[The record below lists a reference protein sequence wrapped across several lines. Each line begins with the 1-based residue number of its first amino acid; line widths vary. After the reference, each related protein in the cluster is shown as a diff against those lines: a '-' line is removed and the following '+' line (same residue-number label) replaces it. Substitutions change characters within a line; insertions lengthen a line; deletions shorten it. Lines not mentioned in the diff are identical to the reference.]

1 MITYEDLPHLTQ
13 GKSVAE
19 IQLMYETLDD
29 ARIIYRESCR
39 NRLIDFLKKE
49 NATEEHPFKLEMDLD
64 SGMEYFM
71 PGIGTTKLTA
81 LWLDDDNVW
90 FDLDYVDGGSIDTL
104 NDYELLQ
111 IIDELE

>member
-1 MITYEDLPHLTQ
+1 MITYEELPRLTQ

-19 IQLMYETLDD
+19 IQMMYADLDD

-49 NATEEHPFKLEMDLD
+49 NADDEHPFELELELD

-71 PGIGTTKLTA
+71 PGIGKTKLTA
-81 LWLDDDNVW
+81 LWLDNDNVW
-90 FDLDYVDGGSIDTL
+90 FNLDYADNAPIEAL